1 MPYIRQNRRPK
12 FDTEITKLMESVE
25 SGGDMNFIFTR
36 ICHQFIKKFG
46 ESYANY
52 SICVSSL
59 ENAKLE
65 LYRRQIANYED
76 IKIYENGDM

>member
-1 MPYIRQNRRPK
+1 MPYINQNRRPN
-12 FDTEITKLMESVE
+12 FDAEIQDLITHIQD
-25 SGGDMNFIFTR
+25 GGDMNFIFTR
-36 ICHQFIKKFG
+36 ICHEFIKKFG

-65 LYRRQIANYED
+65 LYRTKIASYED
-76 IKIYENGDM
+76 KKMYENGDL